1 MKSRGLFGMRKWML
15 LSAFVL
21 LLAACN
27 DEAEELTETPEEE
40 DIEETETIEDEAV
53 DEEVVEEEEDTY
65 QVQFTQE
72 DLFYDPHIYRLV
84 NKDHA
89 LGEGYVPSDLV
100 TVDVAVVN
108 SEGSNQLRQIASQAL
123 TNLFEAAENN
133 GHILYADSG
142 FRSYETQE
150 VLYNGYVERSGQAEA
165 DRYSAQPGK
174 SEHQTGLT
182 MDVTADSVGR
192 QLVQSFG
199 ETDEGIWV
207 RENAHR
213 YGFIVRYPEG
223 KEEITKYMYE
233 PWHLRFLGIALATEI
248 YESGLTY
255 EEYLEERGFDIE

>member
-1 MKSRGLFGMRKWML
+1 MRKWML
-15 LSAFVL
+15 LSAVVL
-21 LLAACN
+21 LLAACG
-27 DEAEELTETPEEE
+27 DDGLEEETAEEENVEDTEEVEEIEE
-40 DIEETETIEDEAV
+40 DDEVAEEDTI
-53 DEEVVEEEEDTY
+53 EEEEETY

-89 LGEGYVPSDLV
+89 LSEDYVPTDLV
-100 TVDVAVVN
+100 TVDVPVVN

-142 FRSYETQE
+142 FRSYQTQE
-150 VLYNGYVERSGQAEA
+150 VLYNTYVERSGQAEA

-182 MDVTADSVGR
+182 MDVTSDAVGR

-199 ETDEGIWV
+199 ETDEGIWI
-207 RENAHR
+207 RENAHH

-223 KEEITKYMYE
+223 KEEITGYMYE

>member
-1 MKSRGLFGMRKWML
+1 MRKWML
-15 LSAFVL
+15 LSAVVL
-21 LLAACN
+21 LLAACG
-27 DEAEELTETPEEE
+27 DDGLEEETAEEENVEDTEEVEEIEE
-40 DIEETETIEDEAV
+40 DDEVAEEDTI
-53 DEEVVEEEEDTY
+53 EEEEETY

-89 LGEGYVPSDLV
+89 LSEDYVPTDLV
-100 TVDVAVVN
+100 TVDVPVVN

-142 FRSYETQE
+142 FRSYQTQE
-150 VLYNGYVERSGQAEA
+150 VLYNTYVERSGQAEA

-182 MDVTADSVGR
+182 MDVTSDAVGR

-199 ETDEGIWV
+199 ETDEGIWI

-223 KEEITKYMYE
+223 KEEITGYMYE

>member
-1 MKSRGLFGMRKWML
+1 MRKWML
-15 LSAFVL
+15 LSAVVL
-21 LLAACN
+21 LLAACG
-27 DEAEELTETPEEE
+27 DDGLEEETAEEENVEDTEEVEEIEE
-40 DIEETETIEDEAV
+40 DDEVAEEDTI
-53 DEEVVEEEEDTY
+53 EEEEETY

-89 LGEGYVPSDLV
+89 LSEDYVPTDLV
-100 TVDVAVVN
+100 TVDVPVVN

-142 FRSYETQE
+142 FRSYQTQE
-150 VLYNGYVERSGQAEA
+150 VLYNTYVERSGQAEA

-182 MDVTADSVGR
+182 MDVTSDAVGR

-199 ETDEGIWV
+199 ETDEGIWI
-207 RENAHR
+207 RENAHH

-223 KEEITKYMYE
+223 KEEITGYMYE

-255 EEYLEERGFDIE
+255 EEYIEERGFDIE

>member
-1 MKSRGLFGMRKWML
+1 MRKWML
-15 LSAFVL
+15 LSAVVL
-21 LLAACN
+21 LLAACG
-27 DEAEELTETPEEE
+27 DDGLEEETAEEENVEDTEEVEEIEE
-40 DIEETETIEDEAV
+40 DDEVAEEDTI
-53 DEEVVEEEEDTY
+53 EEEEETY

-89 LGEGYVPSDLV
+89 LSEDYVPTDLV
-100 TVDVAVVN
+100 TVDVPVVN

-142 FRSYETQE
+142 FRSYQTQE
-150 VLYNGYVERSGQAEA
+150 VLYNTYVERSGQAEA

-182 MDVTADSVGR
+182 MDVTSDAVGR

-199 ETDEGIWV
+199 ETDEGIWI
-207 RENAHR
+207 RENAHH

-223 KEEITKYMYE
+223 REEITGYMYE

-255 EEYLEERGFDIE
+255 EEYIEERGFDIE